1 MPTLLHPEYIRSIPI
16 VGNRTA
22 HWLEQRVAETL
33 IDDPA
38 DDPPISVV
46 IRTYNEA
53 ATLENLMQDLSS
65 QQVAPTEIIVVDNES
80 TDNTREVAQKYG
92 ATIVT
97 IRKGEFT
104 YARSMNMGM
113 EAATHDVVF
122 LAVGHTLLSSK
133 LTLHAGA
140 RHFKSGSKVG
150 CAFYYAL
157 PSNHASVMEKI
168 TGGMTSFTA
177 SQTKAIP
184 KLGMGLAAT
193 GAMFSKSA
201 WRALG
206 TFDERYETGGEDT
219 ILARAMLANGYDV
232 ICDPAVAV
240 HHSHGETV
248 GQFMKTQMG
257 YYRIANGHPQQL
269 NKDTLAERQNRLKS
283 QQ

>member
-1 MPTLLHPEYIRSIPI
+1 MPHLLHPEYIRSIP
-16 VGNRTA
+16 VFGNRTT

-33 IDDPA
+33 IDNPA
-38 DDPPISVV
+38 DDPAVSVV

-53 ATLENLMQDLSS
+53 ATLENLMQDLAS
-65 QQVAPTEIIVVDNES
+65 QEVAPAEIILVDNES

-92 ATIVT
+92 AKIVT

-113 EAATHDVVF
+113 EAAAHDSVF
-122 LAVGHTLLSSK
+122 LAVGHTLLSST

-140 RHFKSGSKVG
+140 RHFKSDNNVG
-150 CAFYYAL
+150 CVFYYAM
-157 PSNHASVMEKI
+157 PSSRASAMEKG
-168 TGGMTSFTA
+168 TAWLAPLTA
-177 SQTKAIP
+177 SRAKAIP

-193 GAMFSKSA
+193 GAMFSKRV
-201 WRALG
+201 WEALG

-219 ILARAMLANGYDV
+219 VLARAMIANGYDV
-232 ICDPAVAV
+232 ICDPAIAV

-248 GQFMKTQMG
+248 RQFMKTQMG
-257 YYRIANGHPQQL
+257 YYRIVNGNPRQL
-269 NKDTLAERQNRLKS
+269 NKDTLAERQSRLKD

>member
-1 MPTLLHPEYIRSIPI
+1 MPQLLHPEYIHSIPI

-33 IDDPA
+33 ADNPA
-38 DDPPISVV
+38 DDPPVSVV

-65 QQVAPTEIIVVDNES
+65 QQVAPAEIIVVDNES
-80 TDNTREVAQKYG
+80 TDNTQEVAQKYG
-92 ATIVT
+92 AKIVT

-104 YARSMNMGM
+104 YARSMNIGM
-113 EAATHDVVF
+113 EAAANDAVF
-122 LAVGHTLLSSK
+122 LAVGHTLLAST

-140 RHFKSGSKVG
+140 RHFKPGTKVG
-150 CAFYYAL
+150 CAFYYAM
-157 PSNHASVMEKI
+157 PSNRASAMEKI
-168 TGGMTSFTA
+168 TGGMSPLTA
-177 SQTKAIP
+177 SHAKAIP
-184 KLGMGLAAT
+184 KLGLGLAAT

-219 ILARAMLANGYDV
+219 ILARAMLSNGYEV
-232 ICDPAVAV
+232 ICDPAIAV

-248 GQFMKTQMG
+248 GQFIKTQMG